1 MAHSDFRKY
10 RDGAE
15 GFINFCNDHVFVPIF
30 YPGDTVAE
38 WCPMHALPDEENVV
52 TKKSYAG
59 IWEAQQ
65 QVVRQCLVMENG
77 RFKYRLIVLCWMRG
91 EGKSLLVCLIQLWKF
106 FCWPKQQIMLGANSK
121 DQVKF
126 VHYDIIRDIIYNSP
140 TLFARVGKRNIQE
153 KEIHLKD
160 GRGKVLSLIRSI
172 SSFSGIVSNI
182 TGFTFSEIFDMKN
195 PKFYVQLY
203 GSIRNMPNA
212 LGIIDSTVS
221 DKQHVLYQL
230 YSSFIDGKT
239 KEVFFSYRCSREGQM
254 EDYWN
259 PNMDDTQLNDYRVT
273 FPFGEFERYFLNLW
287 SAGQA
292 RVFTDEMIE
301 EIGILGMDQGLL
313 NHKDIR
319 EALIERSRLT
329 HAKIDIEGKGL
340 FDFALNYEK
349 KAYSIEKRFK
359 PVSDVYSMTHRN
371 YSIPQFPPMEE
382 IEHLSRVFDTDFALL
397 VGVDMADPMSVRSN
411 ARTIVTFALK
421 GLAGTRSNPHIYNQ
435 ELGNPEFL
443 YFLFYAASIEGH
455 HMDAI
460 KLLLEAV
467 HEEYDG
473 IDAICAERFGAWDL
487 EPWCEERDIKFE
499 AIYPTYDRQREA
511 FKELFTIIDK
521 GRFKAPPV
529 PIPGSKKADILRE
542 EAAIFD
548 HDTDKRWFG
557 SPEKGEKYGIQDDFI
572 YSIGWCIYG
581 GRMLGPDEFH
591 PRKAARFFG
600 SFTPDKNLVGNY

>member
-1 MAHSDFRKY
+1 MPTDFRKY
-10 RDGAE
+10 REGAE
-15 GFINFCNDHVFVPIF
+15 GFINFCNDHIRVPIYF
-30 YPGDTVAE
+30 PGEMTAE
-38 WCPMHALPDEENVV
+38 WCRMSELPEEKNES
-52 TKKSYAG
+52 TLKSYAD
-59 IWEAQQ
+59 IWKAQQ
-65 QVVRQCLVMENG
+65 EVVRQALITEGG
-77 RFKYRLIVLCWMRG
+77 RFKYRLIILCWMRG

-230 YSSFIDGKT
+230 YNSFVDGKT
-239 KEVFFSYRCSREGQM
+239 KEVFFSYRCSREGKQ

-319 EALIERSRLT
+319 EALIERNKLT
-329 HAKIDIEGKGL
+329 DSKIDIEGRGL
-340 FDFALNYEK
+340 FDAALKYEI
-349 KAYSIEKRFK
+349 KAYEIEKRFK
-359 PVSDVYSMTHRN
+359 PVSDVYSMTHP
-371 YSIPQFPPMEE
+371 SFTIPQFPPMEQ
-382 IEHLSRVFDTDFALL
+382 IERLSKMFDTDFALL
-397 VGVDMADPMSVRSN
+397 VGADMADPMSIRSN
-411 ARTIVTFALK
+411 ARTILTFVLK
-421 GLAGTRSNPHIYNQ
+421 GLAGTRSNPNIYNQ
-435 ELGNPEFL
+435 ELGNPEFI
-443 YFLFYAASIEGH
+443 YFLMYAADIEGH
-455 HMDAI
+455 AMETMKQI
-460 KLLLEAV
+460 LEAV
-467 HEEYDG
+467 HDEYDG

-487 EPWCEERDIKFE
+487 EPWCAERDIQFE

-511 FKELFTIIDK
+511 FKEFFTLVEK

-529 PIPGSKKADILRE
+529 PIQGTKRDDILRE
-542 EAAIFD
+542 EAALFD

-557 SPEKGEKYGIQDDFI
+557 SPEKAEKYGVQDDFI
-572 YSIGWCIYG
+572 YSTGWCIYG
-581 GRMLGPDEFH
+581 GRMLGPDEFR
-591 PRKAARFFG
+591 PRKVARFFG
-600 SFTPDKNLVGNY
+600 SFSPDKSLVGNY